1 MEEDVLSSCFVGMK
15 MEGTVRKLG
24 GIDVTYLD
32 NVSNVY
38 CSFYT
43 ILPNELV
50 SKPFREVRMLMGK
63 ERQQVEAKEAK
74 GDLD

>member
-1 MEEDVLSSCFVGMK
+1 MK

-43 ILPNELV
+43 VLPNELV
-50 SKPFREVRMLMGK
+50 SKPFREVQMLTGK
-63 ERQQVEAKEAK
+63 ERQQMEAK
-74 GDLD
+74 GVEGD